1 MNIKNYIWD
10 FDGTLFDT
18 YPVMLSAL
26 KQAITKHGIQYDCEL
41 ERFVKEKS
49 IRQFADQYGTQAF
62 LDDYHQIETELQQ
75 APTYY
80 PEIPMILKTIVKR
93 GGQHFV
99 VSHRDDKTYAYLGEL
114 RPLFTEI
121 ITSDHHFA
129 RKPNPESLCYL
140 IDKYQLDRNETVMIG
155 DRPLDILAG
164 QHAGIK
170 TILFDEAAIFS
181 KQQLKAGAIVTT
193 WEDFKNE
200 Y

>member
-18 YPVMLSAL
+18 YPVMLAAL
-26 KQAITKHGIQYDCEL
+26 KQAITKHGIRYDCDL
-41 ERFVKEKS
+41 ARFIKEKS
-49 IRQFADQYGTQAF
+49 IRQFSEQYGTRAF

-75 APTYY
+75 SPIYY
-80 PEIPMILKTIVKR
+80 PEIPMILKRIVAL

-114 RPLFTEI
+114 RALFTEI
-121 ITSDHHFA
+121 ITSDNHFA

-170 TILFDEAAIFS
+170 TILFDEANIFS
-181 KQQLKAGAIVTT
+181 KQQLKADATVTT
-193 WEDFKNE
+193 WENFNNE